1 MGNQLNGSQSINH
14 NYINM
19 KKKFR
24 LEDGSLTELG
34 DVLYLN
40 SENSFWCGTI
50 DNNSIP
56 WLLKMGVIT
65 EVNEEE
71 PKEEPKKELEIELF
85 DVINHL
91 AKRLKWNVHNVCK
104 YLDTITEIHPAA
116 GFSILLKE
124 VALMLDSKYPD
135 NIRNCKEIWTISSV
149 TGNFVLLDT
158 KAKKH
163 FKNFAAFR
171 SLDDAKKAASIL
183 KNEMN
188 ELFGREQK
196 N

>member
-1 MGNQLNGSQSINH
+1 MGNQLNGSQNINY

-24 LEDGSLTELG
+24 LEDGSLAELG

-40 SENSFWCGTI
+40 SEDSFWCGTI

-56 WLLKMGVIT
+56 WLLKMGAIT

-71 PKEEPKKELEIELF
+71 LKEESKKEPEIEVI
-85 DVINHL
+85 DVIDHL
-91 AKRLKWNVHNVCK
+91 AKRMRWKIDNVCK
-104 YLDTITEIHPAA
+104 YLDTITEIYPMAC
-116 GFSILLKE
+116 FNILLRE
-124 VALMLDSKYPD
+124 VALILDSKYPD
-135 NIRNCKEIWTISSV
+135 NIKNCKEIWTISSV

-158 KAKKH
+158 KAEKH

-171 SLDDAKKAASIL
+171 SLDDAKKAVSIL

-188 ELFGREQK
+188 ELFGSKQED
-196 N
+196 

>member
-24 LEDGSLTELG
+24 LENGSLAELG
-34 DVLYLN
+34 GVLYLH
-40 SENSFWCGTI
+40 SEDSFWCGTI

-56 WLLKMGVIT
+56 WLLKMGAIT
-65 EVNEEE
+65 EVDEKE
-71 PKEEPKKELEIELF
+71 PQEEPKKESKIEVI
-85 DVINHL
+85 DVIDHL
-91 AKRLKWNVHNVCK
+91 AKRMKWKIDNVCK
-104 YLDTITEIHPAA
+104 YLDTINSIYPAA
-116 GFSILLKE
+116 CFSILLRE

-135 NIRNCKEIWTISSV
+135 NIKNCKEIWTISSV
-149 TGNFVLLDT
+149 TGKFILLDT
-158 KAKKH
+158 ETKKH

-171 SLDDAKKAASIL
+171 SLDDAKKAVSIL

-188 ELFGREQK
+188 ELFGSKQED
-196 N
+196 